1 MKPSYD
7 IPPDLLDNGG
17 DFTASLFSGLSL
29 KKAASPLVVGGRP
42 RDYLFPTLYAD
53 VRCAVGIFHC
63 SLDASRAFLKAELGQ
78 DAEPPRLIGG
88 RSIVAISC
96 YEYRKVRGVRPYNE
110 IAIALPLRLDGR
122 TGIPVLGA
130 FAGGPESGYHIA
142 SMPVTSDENRQRGHF
157 FWNLPKI
164 TRRIDI
170 AEEGGTCR
178 FESYAEDGST
188 LDLSL
193 SVPTSGKS
201 QAFSVRSFL
210 ATRVAGELRRNP
222 TAFEGDFLVKLNAA
236 TLLSSREGRDRPA
249 LVLGRGEASDIL
261 RRLEAETVPLQTR
274 YASSMNSWF
283 DLAPGAHEGE

>member
-1 MKPSYD
+1 MKPSFD
-7 IPPDLLDNGG
+7 IPATLLDNGK
-17 DFTASLFSGLSL
+17 DFNAPFFSGLRL
-29 KKAASPLVVGGRP
+29 RKAKAPLAIAGTT

-53 VRCAVGIFHC
+53 VRCAVAIFHC
-63 SLDASRAFLKAELGQ
+63 SLEASRALLKAELGQ
-78 DAEPPRLIGG
+78 DAEPPRLLGG

-122 TGIPVLGA
+122 KGIPVLGA

-142 SMPVTSDENRQRGHF
+142 SMPVTSDENRQRGHH

-164 TRRIDI
+164 TRRIDL
-170 AEEGGTCR
+170 AEEDGTCR
-178 FESYAEDGST
+178 FESYAEDGSS

-193 SVPTSGKS
+193 TVPTRGKS

-222 TAFEGDFLVKLNAA
+222 TAFEGDFLVNLNAA
-236 TLLSSREGRDRPA
+236 TLLSPREGRDRPA
-249 LVLGRGEASDIL
+249 LVLGLGEASDIL
-261 RRLEAETVPLQTR
+261 RRLGVETVPLQTR
-274 YASSMNSWF
+274 YGASINSWF